1 MEKRYMSVWFRH
13 LTTDRWIVSQPELK
27 DVPFVLAAPE
37 RGRMVI
43 KAVNV
48 RAEVMG
54 IENGMVVAD
63 ARAVLP
69 ALLVFDYKPG
79 FAEKLLLAFGT
90 WCIRFTPIVSVDP
103 PDGLILDI
111 TGCTHLW
118 GGERAYL
125 KDIVNRIR
133 GAGYDVRAAIADT
146 IGTAWAVCRF
156 GTVTPLIP
164 PEGEQ
169 AALSALPPA
178 ALRLEADT
186 LERMQKLGF
195 YQIRNFMNIP
205 RSVLRRRFGPHLLYR
220 MDQALGAEEEL
231 IDPIRPVE
239 PYQERLSSLEP
250 IRTATG
256 INIALRKLLEALC
269 GRLSKEGK
277 GLRKGVFMGYRMD
290 GKIEQ
295 IEIGTNSASCH
306 VEHLFRLFELKV
318 SSIEPALGIELFIL
332 EAPVVEELDQMQE
345 TLWNITGNNN
355 QSEITELLDRLT
367 GRGGMQIVHRY
378 LPDAHYWPE
387 RSVKEAVSIQ
397 EKPQIE
403 WRTDKPR
410 PVSLLP
416 KPERIEVA
424 ALQPDYPPAVFR
436 HQGKVYHIR
445 KADGPERIEQEWW
458 IEEGLHRDYYCV
470 EDMKG
475 ARYWIFRLGHYNE
488 DKEDM
493 PEWFI
498 HGFFA

>member
-13 LTTDRWIVSQPELK
+13 LTTDRWVVRQPELR

-48 RAEVMG
+48 RAVGVG

-69 ALLVFDYKPG
+69 ALQVFDDKPG
-79 FAEKLLLAFGT
+79 FAEKLLLSFGT
-90 WCIRFTPIVSVDP
+90 WCIRFTPIVGVDP

-118 GGERAYL
+118 GGEKAYL
-125 KDIVNRIR
+125 KDIVTRIR
-133 GAGYDVRAAIADT
+133 RAGYDARAAIADT

-164 PEGEQ
+164 PKGEL
-169 AALSALPPA
+169 AALADLPPA
-178 ALRLEADT
+178 ALRLEAPV

-195 YQIRNFMNIP
+195 YRIRNFMDIP
-205 RSVLRRRFGPHLLYR
+205 RSALRRRFGPHLLHR
-220 MDQALGAEEEL
+220 MDQALGVADEL
-231 IDPIRPVE
+231 FEPIQPVE
-239 PYQERLSSLEP
+239 PYQERLPSLEP
-250 IRTATG
+250 ISTSTG
-256 INIALRKLLEALC
+256 IKIALRKLLEALC
-269 GRLSKEGK
+269 ERLSKEGK
-277 GLRKGVFMGYRMD
+277 GLRKGIFKGYRMD
-290 GKIEQ
+290 GKTEQ

-306 VEHLFRLFELKV
+306 VDHLFRLFELKV
-318 SSIEPALGIELFIL
+318 SSIEPALGIELFVL
-332 EAPVVEELDQMQE
+332 EAPVVEDLDQVQE
-345 TLWNITGNNN
+345 ALWNITGNNN
-355 QSEITELLDRLT
+355 QSEIAELLDRLT

-387 RSVKEAVSIQ
+387 RSVKEASSIH

-403 WRTDKPR
+403 WRTDRPR
-410 PVSLLP
+410 PVSLLSR
-416 KPERIEVA
+416 PERIEVT
-424 ALQPDYPPAVFR
+424 ALQPDYPPAVFV
-436 HQGKVYHIR
+436 HQGQVYNIR

-470 EDMKG
+470 EDFRG
-475 ARYWIFRLGHYNE
+475 ARYWIFRLGHYHEN
-488 DKEDM
+488 K
-493 PEWFI
+493 PEWFL